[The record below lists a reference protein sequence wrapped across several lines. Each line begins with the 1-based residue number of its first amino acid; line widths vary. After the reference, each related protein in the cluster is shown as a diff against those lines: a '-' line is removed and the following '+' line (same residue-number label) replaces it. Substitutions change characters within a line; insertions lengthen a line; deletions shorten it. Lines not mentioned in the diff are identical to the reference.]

1 MDADGVTDKNAMAGA
16 VRGLLASGFSGGRVN
31 VLVSKSNVISNEF
44 VLPYEKNPIAMRNIV
59 QGELYKS
66 QTSDDSILDYTIQ
79 EVFPRDGSTFCR
91 VQAYLAKRSLV
102 ESVSEILSLAGKKPS
117 CYTVVQN
124 CLCRLQ
130 HLGNGFSGGDIIIAN
145 VGSSRIH
152 VTLLAQPN
160 IALTRSDAV
169 MPGRQA
175 LAAVVENRYDISA
188 ATEAATQNISKM
200 MQYQSIKYPGR
211 PAIPFLFPAILP
223 PPKWR
228 GTFPPHW
235 GTRFPCCP
243 ARPPYPHRTDFCSTN
258 MLMRRGRCSKNEKKY
273 ENNREY
279 VPKYEGRA
287 DRRKSRKFR
296 FCAGPCVHCACGMR
310 RRRVFPYGGA
320 RRLP

>member
-1 MDADGVTDKNAMAGA
+1 MIALDFTNLYIRAVNGKASGGEITITHAASAPLPEYMDADGVTDKNAMAGA

-211 PAIPFLFPAILP
+211 ACDSIFISGDIATAEMAGNISAALGHPVSLLPCPSSVSAPNGFLFHQYAYATGAL
-223 PPKWR
+223 
-228 GTFPPHW
+228 
-235 GTRFPCCP
+235 
-243 ARPPYPHRTDFCSTN
+243 
-258 MLMRRGRCSKNEKKY
+258 LEK
-273 ENNREY
+273 
-279 VPKYEGRA
+279 
-287 DRRKSRKFR
+287 
-296 FCAGPCVHCACGMR
+296 
-310 RRRVFPYGGA
+310 
-320 RRLP
+320 